1 MLNWDEVQSSVTFKC
16 LKNAVGLLSKE
27 STIWVIEST
36 IKKSQNRSKIVD
48 SLDFLSK
55 QFLKKVL
62 DLSKQFFEYFLLI
75 CDSLMSK
82 QFLEIFLTH
91 FYDSVG
97 R

>member
-1 MLNWDEVQSSVTFKC
+1 MVLSLLVYLLQFI
-16 LKNAVGLLSKE
+16 LGAVGLLSKE

-62 DLSKQFFEYFLLI
+62 DLSKQFFW
-75 CDSLMSK
+75 
-82 QFLEIFLTH
+82 IFLTH
-91 FYDSVG
+91 LWQSNE
-97 R
+97 